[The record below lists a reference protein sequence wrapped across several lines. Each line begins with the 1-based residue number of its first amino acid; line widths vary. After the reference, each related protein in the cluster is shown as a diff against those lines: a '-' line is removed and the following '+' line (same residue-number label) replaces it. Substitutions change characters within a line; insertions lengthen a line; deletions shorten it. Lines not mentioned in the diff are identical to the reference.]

1 MTAGR
6 HIVFFSFP
14 GVGHINPML
23 GPVEALAGRGHRVT
37 FAVAEQFAHLLR
49 DSSAEVLPYRS
60 EFPASVTKVDSAEDA
75 VTMIIDLMREGFAPL
90 EAALAR
96 LDGDRPGLIVHDTI
110 SGNAARVLGRAWD
123 VPLAESCPVFIENDA
138 DEIPGAPQPP
148 DDHPAATGFDHED
161 PRLARF
167 GEEFGAGVSALL
179 TRYGLDPRL
188 ATASLSPIGDEL
200 RLVYIPQAFHYGSE
214 TFGPRYRFV
223 GPTADCRALEGHW
236 TPPGD
241 GRPVVLI
248 SLGTSM
254 SKDIGFFTGCIEAFR
269 GKPWHVVLTLG
280 RGADLAALGELPPNV
295 EAHAQVPQLAVLE
308 HASAFIT
315 HSGMGGTMEALYFD
329 TPMVALPQSVEQA
342 AVANRVA
349 ELGLGTNLAG
359 REPTPELL
367 RDAVKTTAAD
377 ERVRSAVAAM
387 GAKVRAAGGAVRAA
401 DELERHLKHVS

>member
-1 MTAGR
+1 MTQGR
-6 HIVFFSFP
+6 HLAFFSFP

-23 GPVEALAGRGHRVT
+23 GPVEALAERGHRVT
-37 FAVAEQFAHLLR
+37 FFVAEPFAHLLR
-49 DSSAEVLPYRS
+49 DSSAETVVYHS
-60 EFPASVTKVDSAEDA
+60 DFPASVTKVDSAEDA

-90 EAALAR
+90 EAALER
-96 LDGDRPGLIVHDTI
+96 LSGDRPDLIVHDTI

-148 DDHPAATGFDHED
+148 DDHPAATDFDHRD

-188 ATASLSPIGDEL
+188 ATDSLSPAGDEL

-214 TFGPRYRFV
+214 TFGERYRFV
-223 GPTADCRALEGHW
+223 GPTADCRALQGHW

-254 SKDIGFFTGCIEAFR
+254 SKDLGFFTGCIEAFR

-295 EAHAQVPQLAVLE
+295 EAHEWMPHPSVLRYASALVCQAGMGSVLE
-308 HASAFIT
+308 ALRYEVPVVAVS
-315 HSGMGGTMEALYFD
+315 HSGETL
-329 TPMVALPQSVEQA
+329 
-342 AVANRVA
+342 ANAHRVA
-349 ELGLGTNLAG
+349 ELGLGTHIPVASATG
-359 REPTPELL
+359 AAIHA
-367 RDAVKTTAAD
+367 AVEALAAD
-377 ERVRSAVAAM
+377 
-387 GAKVRAAGGAVRAA
+387 GALTARLALMAKEIEQAGGAPAAA
-401 DELERHLKHVS
+401 DALETLLP

>member
-188 ATASLSPIGDEL
+188 ATASLSPVGDEL

-295 EAHAQVPQLAVLE
+295 EAHEWMPHPSVLRYASALVCQAGMGSVLE
-308 HASAFIT
+308 ALRYEVPVVAVS
-315 HSGMGGTMEALYFD
+315 HSGETL
-329 TPMVALPQSVEQA
+329 
-342 AVANRVA
+342 ANAHRVA
-349 ELGLGTNLAG
+349 ELGLGTHIPVTSATG
-359 REPTPELL
+359 PAIHA
-367 RDAVKTTAAD
+367 AVEALAAD
-377 ERVRSAVAAM
+377 GSLPARLALM
-387 GAKVRAAGGAVRAA
+387 AKEIEQAGGAPAAA
-401 DELERHLKHVS
+401 DALEALLP